1 MDGITADQEMR
12 VKLERCVELLG
23 TYSSAVLTSRLL
35 AEATHGELTPSQLE
49 ALIFIRRHGGCS
61 AKALSE
67 GLHISIPSSTRLVD
81 RMVRKG
87 LVDRR
92 ESGVDRRLV
101 HLTVTPAGEHTLL
114 QVHEARL
121 LRLRLAL
128 ETLPPG
134 ERDIMLNALEHFL
147 TAALHD
153 VQTVE
158 DCCLHCGSD
167 HEGTCVV
174 NRAHLALA
182 GRPIEHP

>member
-1 MDGITADQEMR
+1 MTMTADRDMR

-23 TYSSAVLTSRLL
+23 TYSSTVLTARLL
-35 AEATHGELTPSQLE
+35 AEETRGELTPSQLE
-49 ALIFIRRHGGCS
+49 ALTFIRRHGGCS

-101 HLTVTPAGEHTLL
+101 HLTVTPAGERALR

-121 LRLRLAL
+121 VRLRKAM
-128 ETLPPG
+128 ETLPPA
-134 ERDIMLNALEHFL
+134 ERDIMLDTLEHFL
-147 TAALHD
+147 QAALQD

-158 DCCLHCGSD
+158 DVCLRCGSE
-167 HEGTCVV
+167 HEGDCVV
-174 NRAHLALA
+174 NRAHIALS